1 MSGLY
6 TKVTKTGLAALKAAA
21 SESLDAELRRYAT
34 VLRASG
40 RKDEAALA
48 DYWAGVVASADPAA
62 DVCRAVYAALRIGAA
77 VERANAE
84 GAFTEPVLR
93 RQKAIADRTKAT
105 AASAPAKKSAAD
117 KTVREKFDA
126 FAEAEREKNPRIE
139 IEHLHRKF
147 SKTLG
152 RREAERFR
160 RLITPK

>member
-1 MSGLY
+1 MSGLH

-21 SESLDAELRRYAT
+21 SESLDAELLRYAS

-40 RKDEAALA
+40 RKDDAALA
-48 DYWAGVVASADPAA
+48 DYWAGVVASAGPAA
-62 DVCRAVYAALRIGAA
+62 EVCNAFYAAIRIGAA

-84 GAFTEPVLR
+84 RAFTEPVLR
-93 RQKAIADRTKAT
+93 RRKAVADRAKAT
-105 AASAPAKKSAAD
+105 AASAPAKKAAAD
-117 KTVREKFDA
+117 KSVRLKFDA
-126 FAEAEREKNPRIE
+126 FAKAEREQNPRIG

>member
-6 TKVTKTGLAALKAAA
+6 SKKTKTGRPALAAAA
-21 SESLDAELRRYAT
+21 SKPLDAELRRYAT

-40 RKDEAALA
+40 RKDDAALA
-48 DYWAGVVASADPAA
+48 DYWAGVVASAGTAA
-62 DVCRAVYAALRIGAA
+62 EISNAVYSAIRIGAA

-84 GAFTEPVLR
+84 RAFTEPVLR

-105 AASAPAKKSAAD
+105 AASAPAKKAAAD